1 MQKDRNGKELHMAI
15 SVIKKRDGRIVPFDV
30 QKISEAIQKSFRADE
45 PGRDHKNLSDS
56 LAWEVYSLLD
66 LEGDPAPT
74 VEHVQDIVE
83 QVLMRNGYSQTA
95 KSYILYRQA
104 RTNVRNRE
112 AMGRGTV
119 SLQPPRTDSGF
130 ITQAL
135 TVYAAVRD
143 NGGCERLE
151 GFYEA
156 MGPGVADEFRR
167 EYTNLLRLSLELT
180 ACAPVAEQTLVQID
194 RSLEAQGLLPA
205 LGANEAYLKRQTDF
219 LCGSCGFDRGVVEQA
234 QQKAVPMARE
244 IVTKRARRT
253 VSMLL
258 AFLEDA
264 GCARELIAPAE
275 KENAEAQLLREIV
288 GE

>member
-1 MQKDRNGKELHMAI
+1 MAI

-180 ACAPVAEQTLVQID
+180 ARAPVAEQTLVQID

-219 LCGSCGFDRGVVEQA
+219 LCGSCGFDRDVVEQA

>member
-1 MQKDRNGKELHMAI
+1 MAI

-45 PGRDHKNLSDS
+45 PTRDHKSLSDS

-74 VEHVQDIVE
+74 VEHVQDFVE
-83 QVLMRNGYSQTA
+83 QVLMRIGYSQTA

-119 SLQPPRTDSGF
+119 TLSAPRTDSGF

-143 NGGCERLE
+143 NNGCERLD
-151 GFYEA
+151 GFFAA
-156 MGPGVADEFRR
+156 MGPGVEDEFRR
-167 EYTNLLRLSLELT
+167 EYDNLLRLSLELGAGIT
-180 ACAPVAEQTLVQID
+180 VSEQTLQQID
-194 RSLEAQGLLPA
+194 RSLSAQNLHPA
-205 LGANEAYLKRQTDF
+205 LGENADYLRRQADF
-219 LCGSCGFDRGVVEQA
+219 LCGSYGCDRDPVVRA
-234 QQKAVPMARE
+234 QDAAAKMAKE
-244 IVTKRARRT
+244 IVVKRARRT

-264 GCARELIAPAE
+264 GCPRDQITPAE
-275 KENAEAQLLREIV
+275 TDSPETRLLTEIV
-288 GE
+288 HG